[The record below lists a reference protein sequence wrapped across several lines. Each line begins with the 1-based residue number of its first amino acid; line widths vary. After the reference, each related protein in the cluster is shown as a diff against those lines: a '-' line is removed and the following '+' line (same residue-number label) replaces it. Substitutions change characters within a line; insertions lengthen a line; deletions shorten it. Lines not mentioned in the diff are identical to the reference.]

1 MTQLPHDTK
10 SSTSIAIRRP
20 PTQPRWLWLV
30 LLGGSTVIHSVLAI
44 AAMPLLGR
52 LAKPPVDAASI
63 PIELV
68 ELSTINPTYSA
79 DASPD
84 VPQSVDPSPEAV
96 TSVPSK
102 IVGPIPPELETNA
115 PVAAPAPKPV
125 APSIAPPSV
134 PVPAP
139 TPSSAPVPAPPS
151 VPAPAPSPSSAP
163 APPLQPETSE
173 FLTVPIDRPP
183 PDVSE
188 TLPTDPAD
196 PSSLAQ
202 VEVDEARTPVR
213 LVASLEAERIPV
225 EQAADNP
232 DQLAAPVGGVVQ
244 QDVATL
250 GDAACLNAVTPA
262 ILQAIGTRTGVQVA
276 TDAAGQVVQTIL
288 QTSSQNPDYDRL
300 VECLVQ
306 HWNFNPA
313 ETANQPV
320 PSRALLVWVTIEP
333 RDRASSEP

>member
-44 AAMPLLGR
+44 AAMPLLSR

-79 DASPD
+79 DVTD

-139 TPSSAPVPAPPS
+139 
-151 VPAPAPSPSSAP
+151 SPSSSP

-306 HWNFNPA
+306 HWSFNPA